1 MVSEIGEGE
10 NRRGSDTEPREKRT
24 DGEVTG
30 RVQLC
35 VPGNGELEPSSR
47 KQLPYHPA
55 VTGGRSRI
63 ARTEPRTRAFGVE
76 LEPSQGQAFHWT
88 PLDAHGS

>member
-1 MVSEIGEGE
+1 MD
-10 NRRGSDTEPREKRT
+10 GSDTEPRETRT
-24 DGEVTG
+24 DGEFTG

-35 VPGNGELEPSSR
+35 VPGNGELEASSR

-63 ARTEPRTRAFGVE
+63 ART
-76 LEPSQGQAFHWT
+76 
-88 PLDAHGS
+88 